1 MKKKWMLAALVS
13 LVIVLVGLFALT
25 KWNEYK
31 KTEIVENVEIKMY
44 TIAAANIARI
54 EIYDGQSL
62 IVNKQGELW
71 VDEEVKELEYEQD
84 KIKAMI
90 NELDQM
96 TSFQMI
102 SNVQD
107 IGTYGIGENSKM
119 ITIYD
124 KANVSETIRIGSN
137 VSGQD
142 ASYIWSDT
150 AEAIYLV
157 AHSQL
162 NDIFY
167 NKEDIVSKE
176 MNMPSM
182 GDTQQLIIIEN
193 DKRLKF
199 VENPKRGTLGYDTWL
214 LEEAFKTVHEANNEQ
229 VAGYLEQLETFQ
241 RDKFVTTDTEELG
254 VYGLDKPS
262 LIIEINGKYT
272 IKFGKVDG
280 DYIYFKYSGSPYIYK
295 MLNEKVTPFR
305 GIVPFELIRKE
316 IYVPHLESLAR
327 ITLQQGDEVMEWILD
342 KPYTAKEQVE
352 IADLEIAKE
361 QAVGDKVEVANE
373 EVEWASYIGEVPMTL
388 EQTESLLSYLGAISL
403 YKPLVNPEFE
413 EKEERTAEIK
423 ITYYLKDSTSYT
435 MELIPYDPSY
445 YILRYKGYVEF
456 SVDKKSVVSFFN
468 ELNRIMKE
476 QQKEISKE

>member
-1 MKKKWMLAALVS
+1 MKKKWMLTGIVS

-31 KTEIVENVEIKMY
+31 KTEIVENVEAKMY
-44 TIAAANIARI
+44 TIAATDIARI

-62 IVNKQGELW
+62 IFNKQGELW
-71 VDEEVKELEYEQD
+71 VDEEVNELEYEQD
-84 KIKAMI
+84 KIKMMI

-96 TSFQMI
+96 NSFQMI

-107 IGTYGIGENSKM
+107 IGTYGISENSKM

-124 KANVSETIRIGSN
+124 KANVSETIRIGNN

-150 AEAIYLV
+150 TEAIYLV

-162 NDIFY
+162 NDVFY

-176 MNMPSM
+176 MNMPSV
-182 GDTQQLIIIEN
+182 GDIQQMIIIEN
-193 DKRLKF
+193 DKRIKF
-199 VENPKRGTLGYDTWL
+199 VRNPKRGTPGYDTWL
-214 LEEAFKTVHEANNEQ
+214 VEEAFKTVHEVNNQQME
-229 VAGYLEQLETFQ
+229 GCLEQLETFQ
-241 RDKFVTTDTEELG
+241 RDKFVTTDTEQLE

-262 LIIEINGKYT
+262 LMIELNGKYT

-295 MLNEKVTPFR
+295 MLNEKINSFK
-305 GIVPFELIRKE
+305 GIVPFDLIRKE
-316 IYVPHLESLAR
+316 IYVPHLESLTS
-327 ITLQQGDEVMEWILD
+327 ITLQQGDAVMEWILD

-352 IADLEIAKE
+352 IVNVEATKAQAD
-361 QAVGDKVEVANE
+361 GDKVEVAKGP
-373 EVEWASYIGEVPMTL
+373 VEWASYIGEVPMTL

-423 ITYYLKDSTSYT
+423 ITYHLKDNTNYT
-435 MELIPYDPSY
+435 IELIPYDPSY

-468 ELNRIMKE
+468 ELNHIMKDR
-476 QQKEISKE
+476 QKEISKG